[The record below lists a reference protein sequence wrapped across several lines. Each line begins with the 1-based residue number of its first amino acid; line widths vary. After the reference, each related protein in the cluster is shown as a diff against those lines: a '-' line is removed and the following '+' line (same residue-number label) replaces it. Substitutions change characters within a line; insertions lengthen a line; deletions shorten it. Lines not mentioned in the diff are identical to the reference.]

1 MLTQNQDTTKT
12 MAMMGKAVCTQDKW
26 ATTKMGILHTILTVR
41 ENQANTCKTIL
52 KYRSNLEAQ
61 LFN

>member
-1 MLTQNQDTTKT
+1 MLIQNQDTTKT
-12 MAMMGKAVCTQDKW
+12 MAMMGKAVCIQAKW
-26 ATTKMGILHTILTVR
+26 TTTKMGILHTILTVR

-52 KYRSNLEAQ
+52 KCKSSQEVQ